1 MEGEDMKTRDVGD
14 GSGGRGLTRREL
26 VKSGALFGLGAGLV
40 GSGFI
45 GAGCGGGSTAAVSS
59 PSAAAVKPGGVMTIA
74 TDQLFP
80 KDSLDPATNSTDGID
95 VLQGLIREGL
105 VIVTPTFGV
114 EPRLAESWDTSEDL
128 TEYTFH
134 LRPGVKWHDGT
145 PLTAKDAEF
154 TLQRI
159 LDSKV
164 GNSLYDR
171 VAQSLDPDGIQVI
184 DDLTLKLK
192 LKQPD
197 SLFLLP
203 LAGQTAYLTKAD
215 DTDFDSG
222 LGTGPFT
229 LKSWDPGRS
238 YEVTKNAAYWADGEP
253 YLDGVRGLQVAEAS
267 TKLQGVV
274 TGSSDVTQVAFDQL
288 AVVKANAKL
297 QINPFEKAI
306 AYNCVCDCTSKP
318 FDDERVREALKR
330 SLDREKVIS
339 IGFAGEGFAAPDA
352 WVAMGDPYMTPEL
365 IERTKMDREEAQ
377 RLMTEAGYP
386 DGLDLTLKVPGDA
399 LHANFGLGVAEGLK
413 GSPFR
418 VTTKQVPAD
427 TYWDTVWLKDPF
439 CVDDWNR
446 RQPLYTMS
454 YNVKTGVPW
463 NESHWSSPEM
473 DEILKTSLTVT
484 GDELDKQT
492 SEACMIMSKGSG
504 EIVPAYLNRLWVS
517 RQGTVVKPVPT
528 SLLDFRTMG
537 FTE

>member
-1 MEGEDMKTRDVGD
+1 MKSRDAGD
-14 GSGGRGLTRREL
+14 GASGRGLTRREL
-26 VKSGALFGLGAGLV
+26 VKSGALFGLGAGLI
-40 GSGFI
+40 GGGFV
-45 GAGCGGGSTAAVSS
+45 GAGCGSGGSTAASSS
-59 PSAAAVKPGGVMTIA
+59 PSAASIKPGGVMTIA

-105 VIVTPTFGV
+105 VVVTPTFGV

-203 LAGQTAYLTKAD
+203 LAGQTAYVTKAD
-215 DTDFDSG
+215 ATDFDSG
-222 LGTGPFT
+222 MGTGPFV
-229 LKSWDPGRS
+229 LKTWDPGRS
-238 YEVTKNAAYWADGEP
+238 FEVTKNASYWTDGQP

-267 TKLQGVV
+267 TKLQGVA
-274 TGSSDVTQVAFDQL
+274 TGSSDVTQVSFDQI
-288 AVVKANAKL
+288 AVVKANAAL
-297 QINPFEKAI
+297 QIDPFEKAI
-306 AYNCVCDCTSKP
+306 AYNCICDCTSKP

-330 SLDREKVIS
+330 SLDREKVIN

-418 VTTKQVPAD
+418 VTTKQVPSD

-439 CVDDWNR
+439 CVSDWNR

-473 DEILKTSLTVT
+473 DEILETSLTVS
-484 GDELDKQT
+484 GDELTKQT

-537 FTE
+537 FTA